1 MKWIR
6 ERDALIAQTLAFVQ
20 SVAGK
25 KDDVR
30 QPDTSTAPPILA
42 AEIVS
47 TRAVSMS
54 LEQVPA
60 DPPPQVVPS
69 SPQPLP
75 TPAPRPGTDFRS
87 EMQTRIANFRKHQER
102 FEREREEYCA
112 ATLTK
117 LRAAIHDAAPPRPRR
132 P

>member
-25 KDDVR
+25 KDDFR
-30 QPDTSTAPPILA
+30 QPDTAAAAPVLA
-42 AEIVS
+42 TESVS
-47 TRAVSMS
+47 VRATTVT
-54 LEQVPA
+54 LEQAQA
-60 DPPPQVVPS
+60 DPPPQINPPA
-69 SPQPLP
+69 PQPLL
-75 TPAPRPGTDFRS
+75 TPAPRMGSDFRS

-102 FEREREEYCA
+102 FEREREEYCV

-117 LRAAIHDAAPPRPRR
+117 LRAAIRDIDASPTARK
-132 P
+132 

>member
-20 SVAGK
+20 SVTGR
-25 KDDVR
+25 KDDFPPPEAPAAAFAATTGIVTVR
-30 QPDTSTAPPILA
+30 TATVEIEPPPAPSPQAAPEPQPA
-42 AEIVS
+42 
-47 TRAVSMS
+47 
-54 LEQVPA
+54 QVP
-60 DPPPQVVPS
+60 PS
-69 SPQPLP
+69 R
-75 TPAPRPGTDFRS
+75 TGGDFRT

-117 LRAAIHDAAPPRPRR
+117 LRAAIRDPVSGPPADK
-132 P
+132 